1 MRIVT
6 VFLSTGLKQRQ
17 KASMMGPAACSLPA
31 QCSPIESTQRSRPTS
46 NYNNKQT
53 RLFRERLQK
62 GRSSSFFILPSA
74 FLLLPLLG
82 TKRHP
87 VLLVKTWQ
95 AIVGGMNVPP
105 EESPNTKG
113 RHAS

>member
-6 VFLSTGLKQRQ
+6 VFSV
-17 KASMMGPAACSLPA
+17 
-31 QCSPIESTQRSRPTS
+31 
-46 NYNNKQT
+46 
-53 RLFRERLQK
+53 
-62 GRSSSFFILPSA
+62 
-74 FLLLPLLG
+74 LPLLG

-87 VLLVKTWQ
+87 VLLVTKWQ
-95 AIVGGMNVPP
+95 AIVGWMNVPP